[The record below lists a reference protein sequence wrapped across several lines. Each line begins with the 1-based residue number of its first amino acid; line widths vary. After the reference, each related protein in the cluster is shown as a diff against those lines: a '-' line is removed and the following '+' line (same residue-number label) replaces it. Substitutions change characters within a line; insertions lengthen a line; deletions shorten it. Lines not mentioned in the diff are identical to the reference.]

1 MVITILFYLFQER
14 ERQFE
19 IDIRRVKGLELKKM
33 LEDGN
38 CLFRAVADQVYGD
51 SDAYDLTRQMCI
63 DYMVGFVIESSLYV
77 LCSNDLLFVCL

>member
-1 MVITILFYLFQER
+1 MGFSVVNCPIHLCQER

-19 IDIRRVKGLELKKM
+19 IDIRRAKGLEVKRM

-51 SDAYDLTRQMCI
+51 SEAYDLTRQMCI
-63 DYMVGFVIESSLYV
+63 DYMVR
-77 LCSNDLLFVCL
+77 